1 MSGGGLAAQPRI
13 ALATLPTPLQEAPRL
28 RAALGGVGH
37 CPKILIKR
45 DDLTGLAFGGN
56 KVRKLEFLVAAALA
70 QGATRLITAGAAQSN
85 HARMTAAAA
94 RIAGLEVTLVLTAPH
109 DAPSV
114 QGNLLL
120 DRLLGAEVQLIP
132 TGDDEQAAMEALAA
146 TLRARGERPYV
157 IPVGGSNAI
166 GVFGYVAATLE
177 LVGQLV
183 AQGEAPRWL
192 YYANGS
198 RGTQAGLAL
207 GAKIYGASYG
217 VRGIAVSGGDEAKR
231 VRALQIADE
240 AAALLGTTVRV
251 TDADLPNDDGQI
263 GPGYGIATPACLEA
277 IALLARYEA
286 IFLDPVYSAKAMA
299 GLIADIRAGALDPDE
314 PVVFLHTGGTP
325 ALFAHAETLAAS
337 AGGVGA

>member
-1 MSGGGLAAQPRI
+1 MNGGGLAAQPRI
-13 ALATLPTPLQEAPRL
+13 SLATLPTPLQEAPRL
-28 RAALGGVGH
+28 RAALGGPGR

-56 KVRKLEFLVAAALA
+56 KVRKLEFLVADALA

-94 RIAGLEVTLVLTAPH
+94 RVAGLEATLVLTAPH
-109 DAPSV
+109 AAPPV

-120 DRLLGAEVQLIP
+120 DRLLGADVQLIP
-132 TGDDEQAAMEALAA
+132 TGSDELAAMEALAA
-146 TLRARGERPYV
+146 TLRERGERPYV

-217 VRGIAVSGGDEAKR
+217 VRGIAVSGGDLEKR
-231 VRALQIADE
+231 QRALAIAAE
-240 AAALLGTTVRV
+240 AAALLGTTACV
-251 TDADLPNDDGQI
+251 TDADLPNDDSQI

-277 IALLARYEA
+277 IALLARHEA
-286 IFLDPVYSAKAMA
+286 IFLDPVYSAKALA
-299 GLIADIRAGALDPDE
+299 GLIADIRAGALDPNE

-325 ALFAHAETLAAS
+325 ALFAHAETLVAAT
-337 AGGVGA
+337 GTNGM